1 MIVKIKVFF
10 PLFLFPLRSFIKLD
24 PMKVF
29 YLLLFSAACFLTSCT
44 MPLRPS
50 YDRSAGEYRLS
61 KGEENTNKVMQNTS
75 GEASEWMP
83 IIKPWIGT
91 KYQYGQ
97 ASKSGTDCSGYVMNI
112 YKEKT
117 GVSLPHSSTAMYGMG
132 KKIDKD
138 ELKAGD
144 LVFFGGG
151 SGVDHVGLYLSD
163 GNFTHAST
171 SKGVMISPLSDP
183 YWQPR
188 YKGARRIQ

>member
-1 MIVKIKVFF
+1 MKF
-10 PLFLFPLRSFIKLD
+10 SF
-24 PMKVF
+24 
-29 YLLLFSAACFLTSCT
+29 LLFSFAAFLLTSCAI
-44 MPLRPS
+44 PRRLS
-50 YDRSAGEYRLS
+50 YDRESGSYKLSQGEAH
-61 KGEENTNKVMQNTS
+61 TNQVMQSST
-75 GEASEWMP
+75 GEAADWMP

-91 KYQYGQ
+91 RYKYGA

-117 GVSLPHSSTAMYGMG
+117 GVSLPHSSTSMYNMG
-132 KKIDKD
+132 KKVDKD

>member
-1 MIVKIKVFF
+1 
-10 PLFLFPLRSFIKLD
+10 
-24 PMKVF
+24 
-29 YLLLFSAACFLTSCT
+29 

-91 KYQYGQ
+91 KYKYGQ

-117 GVSLPHSSTAMYGMG
+117 GVSLSPGC
-132 KKIDKD
+132 
-138 ELKAGD
+138 L
-144 LVFFGGG
+144 
-151 SGVDHVGLYLSD
+151 
-163 GNFTHAST
+163 AS
-171 SKGVMISPLSDP
+171 
-183 YWQPR
+183 
-188 YKGARRIQ
+188 

>member
-1 MIVKIKVFF
+1 MIPRLAISGFA
-10 PLFLFPLRSFIKLD
+10 LSLCL
-24 PMKVF
+24 
-29 YLLLFSAACFLTSCT
+29 SACT

-50 YDRSAGEYRLS
+50 YDRDAGAYRLS
-61 KGEENTNKVMQNTS
+61 KGEAHTNEVLQNPT
-75 GEASEWMP
+75 GETSEWMP

-91 KYQYGQ
+91 PYKYGK
-97 ASKSGTDCSGYVMNI
+97 ASRSGTDCSGYVMNI

-117 GVSLPHSSTAMYGMG
+117 GVSLPHSSSEMFKMG
-132 KKIDKD
+132 KKIDKGD
-138 ELKAGD
+138 LKTGD

-151 SGVDHVGLYLSD
+151 KGVDHVGVYLEE

-171 SKGVMISPLSDP
+171 SRGVMISPMDDA